1 MWSVQGIR
9 QEMYRGRTS
18 TSLTRCCRQPL
29 GFAAASGRFSP
40 SGRRE
45 PCPAPAHTSSM
56 KRWSM
61 AAISARVAV
70 PCGSSRLPDFPFTRP
85 LPTAHCMADGDDP
98 IHIVLLSNKSLLSG
112 AIMTVHKCEMK
123 YYETMGECLHS
134 RVFNPFIKLY
144 HGMRVDDN

>member
-1 MWSVQGIR
+1 
-9 QEMYRGRTS
+9 
-18 TSLTRCCRQPL
+18 
-29 GFAAASGRFSP
+29 
-40 SGRRE
+40 
-45 PCPAPAHTSSM
+45 M

-70 PCGSSRLPDFPFTRP
+70 PCESSRLPDFPFTRP

-98 IHIVLLSNKSLLSG
+98 IHIVLLSDKNLLSG